1 MFFSQAVRQRIV
13 SSNVYYLK
21 SPEKFKVTC
30 KLFEKFERRKTLH
43 RTLINYLFST
53 NEARQTVSN
62 YQENQNVNL
71 V

>member
-43 RTLINYLFST
+43 RTLIIYL
-53 NEARQTVSN
+53 AQTK
-62 YQENQNVNL
+62 QDKR
-71 V
+71 